1 MTENLA
7 RFIRSA
13 AFFGALALLLP
24 STAACQQASQ
34 SKSNVQAKSKAQAMP
49 AANARGAIWKEISEK
64 IDPAAMYLFYMH
76 GMIVENEG
84 IRPTSPRFGVY
95 EYEQILETLASKGF
109 IVISEARPRGTIVTE
124 YAAKVIG
131 QINKLLKA
139 GVPPRNITIVG
150 ASRGGGIAIAVSSQ
164 LRNRDVNFVIMAACG
179 DFDIYKTFRTD
190 LWGNVL
196 SIYDYKDTVSS
207 CQSFFDKSTAGLG
220 RRREIVVKLGV
231 GHGLLYRP
239 LKEWIDP
246 VVEWANQS
254 PATASVK

>member
-7 RFIRSA
+7 RFIRST
-13 AFFGALALLLP
+13 AFFGALLFVLP
-24 STAACQQASQ
+24 VTAACQQTSQ
-34 SKSNVQAKSKAQAMP
+34 SKSDAQRKSSAQATP
-49 AANARGAIWKEISEK
+49 AANARGTIWKEIPESV
-64 IDPAAMYLFYMH
+64 DPNAKYLFYLH

-95 EYEQILETLASKGF
+95 EYEQILDTLSGKGF
-109 IVISEARPRGTIVTE
+109 TVISEARPRGTIVTE
-124 YAAKVIG
+124 YAAKLVG

-139 GVPPRNITIVG
+139 GVAPESITVVG
-150 ASRGGGIAIAVSSQ
+150 ASRGGGIAIAASSQ

-207 CQSFFDKSTAGLG
+207 CQPFFDKSTTGLK
-220 RRREIVVKLGV
+220 RHREIVVKLGV

-254 PATASVK
+254 

>member
-7 RFIRSA
+7 RFIQRA
-13 AFFGALALLLP
+13 AFFSALLLILP
-24 STAACQQASQ
+24 LAAACQQTAQPKSVNQ
-34 SKSNVQAKSKAQAMP
+34 SKSNAQASLP
-49 AANARGAIWKEISEK
+49 ANTRGAIWKEIPDK
-64 IDPAAMYLFYMH
+64 IDPSAKYLFYMH
-76 GMIVENEG
+76 GIIVENEG

-95 EYEQILETLASKGF
+95 EYEQILETLAGKGF
-109 IVISEARPRGTIVTE
+109 IVISEARPKGTIVTK
-124 YAAKVIG
+124 YAAKVVS

-139 GVPPRNITIVG
+139 GVAPQHITIVG

-196 SIYDYKDTVSS
+196 SIYDHKDTVTS
-207 CQSFFDKSTAGLG
+207 CQPFFDKSKTGLN
-220 RRREIVVKLGV
+220 RHREIVTKLGV

-239 LKEWIDP
+239 LKEWVDP
-246 VVEWANQS
+246 VIEWANQS
-254 PATASVK
+254 

>member
-7 RFIRSA
+7 RFIRRA
-13 AFFGALALLLP
+13 AFFSALLLTMTP
-24 STAACQQASQ
+24 TAACQQTIQPRSDA
-34 SKSNVQAKSKAQAMP
+34 QAKSTAQATP
-49 AANARGAIWKEISEK
+49 AANTRGVIWKEIPEK
-64 IDPAAMYLFYMH
+64 VDPNARYLFYLH
-76 GMIVENEG
+76 GIIVENEG

-95 EYEQILETLASKGF
+95 EYEQILETLAGKGF
-109 IVISEARPRGTIVTE
+109 VVISEARPRGTIVTE

-139 GVPPRNITIVG
+139 GVAPQHITIVG

-207 CQSFFDKSTAGLG
+207 CQSFFDKSKTGLG
-220 RRREIVVKLGV
+220 RHREIVTKLGV
-231 GHGLLYRP
+231 GHGLLFRP
-239 LKEWIDP
+239 LKEWVDP
-246 VVEWANQS
+246 VVEWANQ
-254 PATASVK
+254 P

>member
-1 MTENLA
+1 MTEKLA
-7 RFIRSA
+7 RCIRSA
-13 AFFGALALLLP
+13 AFFGALLLILP
-24 STAACQQASQ
+24 PTSSCQQTSQ
-34 SKSNVQAKSKAQAMP
+34 PKSNAQAKSNAQTTP
-49 AANARGAIWKEISEK
+49 AANARGAIWKEIPDR
-64 IDPAAMYLFYMH
+64 IDPAAKYLFYMH
-76 GMIVENEG
+76 GIIVENEG

-95 EYEQILETLASKGF
+95 EYEQILDTLASKDF

-124 YAAKVIG
+124 YAAKVVG

-139 GVPPRNITIVG
+139 GVAPQHITIVG

-207 CQSFFDKSTAGLG
+207 CQSFFDKSKTGLG
-220 RRREIVVKLGV
+220 RHREIVVKLGV
-231 GHGLLYRP
+231 GHGLLYKP
-239 LKEWIDP
+239 LKEWVDP
-246 VVEWANQS
+246 VVEWADQS
-254 PATASVK
+254 PATAFVQ